1 MRSCLPLWGALLGLE
16 NGLLSD
22 VLVQKHVLSKR
33 NLSHLPSVHHPGGDF
48 RLVPDLMLS
57 TFLLHH
63 PYVLHLAVC

>member
-16 NGLLSD
+16 HCLLSD
-22 VLVQKHVLSKR
+22 VPMQKHV
-33 NLSHLPSVHHPGGDF
+33 PSRRDFGHPPSMLHPGGYF
-48 RLVPDLMLS
+48 QLLPDLMLS